1 MKILFVTTKN
11 PKAQGD
17 LLEVSILHGLRTIL
31 GDNCVDFPRK
41 KIMYHDWSE
50 TKKEELHGRGFTL
63 YKYTL
68 QDIENRNIEQE
79 YDVILYGVTEAYGE
93 KEIQEIN
100 ELGKSVW
107 FLDGHD
113 LYGSAPRMIQYAG
126 EKVIGVQKENSFK
139 RELLETTLKNVFP
152 TGFGIPKY
160 QIREIDFSKKIQL
173 FQKTAPDASLFKEIN
188 DLGGTKHHKFTKE
201 EEYYEDLSNSWFGL
215 TCKKGGWDCLRH
227 YEIIAS
233 GTLLLFRD
241 YHLKPALCSPQK
253 LPCYSYS
260 TKEQLE
266 QIVKKLVVDNKPTK
280 EYINMLNLQRE
291 WLYNMGTTEA
301 RAKNII
307 KILEE
312 KMINE

>member
-100 ELGKSVW
+100 VLGKSVRLVKLRNPW
-107 FLDGHD
+107 
-113 LYGSAPRMIQYAG
+113 
-126 EKVIGVQKENSFK
+126 
-139 RELLETTLKNVFP
+139 
-152 TGFGIPKY
+152 
-160 QIREIDFSKKIQL
+160 
-173 FQKTAPDASLFKEIN
+173 
-188 DLGGTKHHKFTKE
+188 GG
-201 EEYYEDLSNSWFGL
+201 
-215 TCKKGGWDCLRH
+215 
-227 YEIIAS
+227 
-233 GTLLLFRD
+233 
-241 YHLKPALCSPQK
+241 
-253 LPCYSYS
+253 
-260 TKEQLE
+260 
-266 QIVKKLVVDNKPTK
+266 
-280 EYINMLNLQRE
+280 
-291 WLYNMGTTEA
+291 
-301 RAKNII
+301 
-307 KILEE
+307 
-312 KMINE
+312 